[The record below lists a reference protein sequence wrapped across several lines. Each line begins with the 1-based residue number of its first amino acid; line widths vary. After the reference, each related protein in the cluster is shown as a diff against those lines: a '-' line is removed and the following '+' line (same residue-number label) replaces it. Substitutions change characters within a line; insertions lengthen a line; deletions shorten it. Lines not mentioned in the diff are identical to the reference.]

1 VTVTG
6 VSTRLEAGAS
16 AMRALV
22 VGGVPP
28 QDAARETL
36 HAEARDAAETEEGRH
51 ESDHQK
57 NDGPVKQANS
67 TRPFAPNPYVSRLRE
82 LL

>member
-1 VTVTG
+1 MPR
-6 VSTRLEAGAS
+6 SASHEAEHEGDHEQNKRYPKEDF
-16 AMRALV
+16 RAFH
-22 VGGVPP
+22 
-28 QDAARETL
+28 RS
-36 HAEARDAAETEEGRH
+36 ARDAAETEEGRH
-51 ESDHQK
+51 DSDHQK